1 MKILIAEDDLKI
13 SRLLVLELEYEGY
26 ETTVCHDGV
35 EAVQAVEQ
43 NRFDLLLLDVML
55 PKLSGLEILRR
66 FRKKT
71 TVRLQSL
78 C

>member
-26 ETTVCHDGV
+26 ETTVCHDGM

-55 PKLSGLEILRR
+55 PN
-66 FRKKT
+66 
-71 TVRLQSL
+71 
-78 C
+78 